1 MVANVKVLPN
11 LQYQAL
17 HNLLKVFN
25 RVLCKFQNFIEQ
37 FFESC
42 VDSGEKKVLG
52 TLATMVIRL
61 KILPRYA
68 TLSLPFLLAA
78 RDYNGNNSRHS
89 DTDRQHQQGGNHSTE
104 FLP

>member
-42 VDSGEKKVLG
+42 VDSGEKKSFGHFSNDGYKTEDFTKICHLELTVSSCG
-52 TLATMVIRL
+52 T
-61 KILPRYA
+61 
-68 TLSLPFLLAA
+68 
-78 RDYNGNNSRHS
+78 
-89 DTDRQHQQGGNHSTE
+89 
-104 FLP
+104 